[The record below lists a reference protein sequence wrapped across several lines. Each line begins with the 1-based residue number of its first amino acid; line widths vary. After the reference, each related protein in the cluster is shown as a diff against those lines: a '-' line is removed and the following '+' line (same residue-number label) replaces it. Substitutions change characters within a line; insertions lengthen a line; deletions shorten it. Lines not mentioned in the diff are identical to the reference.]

1 MFGRIAE
8 LPFPQDT
15 FVSQLMSESSD
26 TPASQPVVFRP
37 RRRLLERGLRV
48 IVLLAGLYVIVA
60 YVAVPAAWQHVEHRH
75 PALEDAPTIT
85 HTKIGI
91 PGDPLNIALIGTEA
105 QITKAMLAADWN
117 PADPL
122 TLKSSLRIA
131 GDTVL
136 HRPYNDAPVSNL
148 YVWNRKED
156 LAFEQPI
163 GNDPRR
169 RNHVRFW
176 KSDKLDDQGQPL
188 WLGAATL
195 DTKVGF
201 SHTTGEITHHI
212 SPDVDTERDKL
223 VGDLQKAGVIASADY
238 VDNFQP
244 KLEGHN
250 GGGDPYHTDGKLAV
264 GTLVSSSPPD
274 SAAAQHSAAEQSK

>member
-1 MFGRIAE
+1 
-8 LPFPQDT
+8 
-15 FVSQLMSESSD
+15 MSEPIDS
-26 TPASQPVVFRP
+26 PPQQPVQFRSN
-37 RRRLLERGLRV
+37 RRRLERGLRA

-60 YVAVPAAWQHVEHRH
+60 YVAVPTAWQHVERKH
-75 PALEDAPTIT
+75 PALDQAPTIT

-91 PGDPLNIALIGTEA
+91 PGDPLNIALVGTEE
-105 QITKAMLAADWN
+105 QVTKAMLAADWN

-156 LAFEQPI
+156 LAFELPI

-176 KSDKLDDQGQPL
+176 KSDKLDDQGRPL

-223 VGDLQKAGVIASADY
+223 LDDLQKAGAIASVDY

-244 KLEGHN
+244 KLDGHN
-250 GGGDPYHTDGKLAV
+250 GGGDPYHTDGRLAV
-264 GTLVSSSPPD
+264 GTLAGSMPSN
-274 SAAAQHSAAEQSK
+274 SATAQPK